1 MATAGL
7 FVIGSFVAACCVE
20 VDALPQPGE
29 SLSARS
35 FSMEPGGKGFNLA
48 VAARRLGA
56 DVAGLFAVGDDDL
69 ARLAPPAF
77 ERAAL
82 SPDLLRRKAGPT
94 GGGVGFVAADGE
106 TCLAVASGAN
116 ALLSAE
122 DVRVCAAEIEA
133 AAICLAQ
140 FESPDAPILE
150 AFSIARRAGR
160 LTLINPSPFRPIDDA
175 LLAVTSALC
184 VNRTE
189 ARALGATL
197 GVSGADDRLDV
208 LADAVF
214 GEGPDALVVT
224 LGSKGAL
231 AFRRGD
237 ATIEQPAFPV
247 EAIDALGAG
256 DSFAAALATGLAEGR
271 GWEAAMRRA
280 AAAGALT
287 ATVRGTFDAF
297 PGPDAL
303 DRLVRAPF

>member
-7 FVIGSFVAACCVE
+7 FVVGSFVAACCVE
-20 VDALPQPGE
+20 VDALPEAGE
-29 SLSARS
+29 TLSARS

-56 DVAGLFAVGDDDL
+56 EVGGLFAVGDDDL

-77 ERAAL
+77 ERAGL
-82 SPDLLRRKAGPT
+82 SPELLRRKAGPT
-94 GGGVGFVAADGE
+94 GGGVGFIAADGE

-116 ALLSAE
+116 AALSAE
-122 DVRVCAAEIEA
+122 DVRSCAKAIDG

-140 FESPDAPILE
+140 FESPDAPVLE

-160 LTLINPSPFRPIDDA
+160 FTLLNPSPFRPMSDA

-189 ARALGATL
+189 ARALATSL
-197 GVSGADDRLDV
+197 DAAGDDLEA
-208 LADAVF
+208 LAQAAF
-214 GEGPDALVVT
+214 AKGPDALVVT
-224 LGSKGAL
+224 LGGRGAL
-231 AFRRGD
+231 AFRRGEP
-237 ATIEQPAFPV
+237 TIEQSAFPV
-247 EAIDALGAG
+247 VAVDALGAG
-256 DSFAAALATGLAEGR
+256 DGFAAALATSLAEGR

-287 ATVRGTFDAF
+287 ATIRGTFDAF
-297 PGPDAL
+297 PNDDAL
-303 DRLVRAPF
+303 DRLVRATF